1 MDVFLVEMSNNKL
14 FSGCIMLLTNIGG
27 KYLALD
33 LPSNLEKI
41 FSKSQLL
48 RFLVIFSI
56 FFMATRDIKIAFL
69 LALLFY
75 ITIKYFI
82 NENSTF
88 CMLKDVNMV
97 NNLKNINENN
107 KISKEEYDRA
117 KVIINNYNN
126 QHVKETEI
134 LLRNIY

>member
-75 ITIKYFI
+75 IMIKYFI

-126 QHVKETEI
+126 QHVKESEI